1 LPLSHGPNTAMPP
14 SIGVFSVF
22 NFSSTASQ
30 HLKPRACA
38 PSASHLTL
46 RSMRTLCSLAA
57 AAQLSGPASSRNGGC
72 SRAHVAFTH
81 AFAFPSFGTFFFCR
95 GCQGLAPSHHGAT
108 TSAAAPDT
116 GAGVCVSVCSMPIS
130 KFSKFGFRSIT
141 HCLAPRACDRVA
153 ARSVAKTQLHA
164 HAQADVSPMHH
175 APPDAAAAMRVLP
188 ASVVNAFS
196 ATENA

>member
-1 LPLSHGPNTAMPP
+1 
-14 SIGVFSVF
+14 
-22 NFSSTASQ
+22 
-30 HLKPRACA
+30 
-38 PSASHLTL
+38 
-46 RSMRTLCSLAA
+46 
-57 AAQLSGPASSRNGGC
+57 
-72 SRAHVAFTH
+72 
-81 AFAFPSFGTFFFCR
+81 
-95 GCQGLAPSHHGAT
+95 
-108 TSAAAPDT
+108 
-116 GAGVCVSVCSMPIS
+116 MPIS
-130 KFSKFGFRSIT
+130 KFGFRFIM